1 MWCWYIKGILSVDV
15 CVISLMIFQERMN
28 VLFLLI
34 LFINEVQINQMK
46 VFNLMFLFFVMSLI
60 MYRYYDLLNSFVIIR
75 LVFNC

>member
-60 MYRYYDLLNSFVIIR
+60 MYRYYDLLNSFVVIR